1 MVLNHI
7 YYKLISRH
15 SLNLCGSQAAE
26 CCPQVQTYFG
36 VIQKLYNIF
45 SSSPIRWNI
54 LQQTCGFSLHK
65 LSHTRWSDR
74 VESVRPFVSHIH
86 CMKDALN
93 LLLELN
99 LTAET
104 RADVQAV
111 SKYVST
117 FICQLMSSIWIKVL
131 SAIDIR
137 NKVLQAQN
145 ATLDVEVKNIDSLLD
160 DLKFLREGWPIILSE
175 AKLVANE
182 VGIIAE
188 FPQKRKIKRKRF
200 VDETTTEEIH
210 EGDESES
217 SEENNFKRE
226 VFYKLIDSVIAGL
239 KRRYTAARQINS
251 LFSFFWQYLELS
263 ENELELRTKSFI
275 EVYYL
280 DISDELMQEVKHL
293 RTIHIANFGNESMC
307 PIDLLKKIH
316 KCKLEPLFPNCCIAL
331 RIFCTIPA
339 TVAEAERSF
348 SKLNLIK
355 NYLRS
360 TMAQERLTA
369 LGMLS
374 IENQLAKTLNFDKLI
389 DKFANKR
396 ARKVH
401 FI

>member
-1 MVLNHI
+1 MPQDNISYEIHERFLSFVDCSQKTGTAIADLIKRVLEDNGIPISNCRVQGYDNGSNMAGKYNGTQSHI
-7 YYKLISRH
+7 LQVNPLAFFSPCACH

-226 VFYKLIDSVIAGL
+226 VFYKLIDSVIA
-239 KRRYTAARQINS
+239 
-251 LFSFFWQYLELS
+251 
-263 ENELELRTKSFI
+263 
-275 EVYYL
+275 
-280 DISDELMQEVKHL
+280 D
-293 RTIHIANFGNESMC
+293 
-307 PIDLLKKIH
+307 
-316 KCKLEPLFPNCCIAL
+316 
-331 RIFCTIPA
+331 
-339 TVAEAERSF
+339 
-348 SKLNLIK
+348 
-355 NYLRS
+355 
-360 TMAQERLTA
+360 
-369 LGMLS
+369 
-374 IENQLAKTLNFDKLI
+374 
-389 DKFANKR
+389 
-396 ARKVH
+396 
-401 FI
+401 